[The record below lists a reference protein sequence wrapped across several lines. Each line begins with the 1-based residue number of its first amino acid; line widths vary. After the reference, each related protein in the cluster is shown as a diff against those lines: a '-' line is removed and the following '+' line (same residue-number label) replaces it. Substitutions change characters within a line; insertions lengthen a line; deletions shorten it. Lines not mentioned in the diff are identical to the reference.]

1 MPIIPTTLF
10 IHLQPISL
18 RFSNL
23 PASLSSLDASKV
35 SICNVNRAASKA
47 ITKAVSHVAFSAG
60 SRAAGPPR
68 LFFPLKKAE
77 RSEGSDEHRKGQ
89 YIFLEGYANI

>member
-1 MPIIPTTLF
+1 M
-10 IHLQPISL
+10 
-18 RFSNL
+18 
-23 PASLSSLDASKV
+23 LDASKV

-47 ITKAVSHVAFSAG
+47 ITKAVIHMAFPAAG
-60 SRAAGPPR
+60 SRAAGQPR
-68 LFFPLKKAE
+68 LVFTQKKAE

>member
-1 MPIIPTTLF
+1 MPLPL
-10 IHLQPISL
+10 ISL
-18 RFSNL
+18 RFSD
-23 PASLSSLDASKV
+23 PPRAMSLLDASKV

-47 ITKAVSHVAFSAG
+47 ITKAVSHVAFPAG

>member
-1 MPIIPTTLF
+1 MATTLF
-10 IHLQPISL
+10 IALQPFSL
-18 RFSNL
+18 GFSDL
-23 PASLSSLDASKV
+23 PTALSSLDASKV

-47 ITKAVSHVAFSAG
+47 ITKAVSHVAFPAG
-60 SRAAGPPR
+60 RAAGTTRP
-68 LFFPLKKAE
+68 FFPKKKAE

>member
-1 MPIIPTTLF
+1 MHVPQILDLPTVL
-10 IHLQPISL
+10 SL
-18 RFSNL
+18 
-23 PASLSSLDASKV
+23 LDASKV

-47 ITKAVSHVAFSAG
+47 ITKAVIHVAFPAG

-68 LFFPLKKAE
+68 LVFTQKKAE